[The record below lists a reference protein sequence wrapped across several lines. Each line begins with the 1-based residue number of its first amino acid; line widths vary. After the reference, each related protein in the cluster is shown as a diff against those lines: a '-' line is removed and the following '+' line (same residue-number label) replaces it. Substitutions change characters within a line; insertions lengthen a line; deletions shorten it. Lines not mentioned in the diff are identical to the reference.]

1 MRIGYRAGFTAR
13 RRLRLAVALTLLL
26 PATAGRLG
34 GQQAMQAMQAAPL
47 GIPHTRM
54 GSGTSWIP
62 DASPIREYAGMAG
75 PWMLM
80 AHGDVNLYY
89 DHQGSTRG
97 DTQVG
102 SANWV
107 MLMAMRDAAG
117 GMLRLNAM
125 LSAEPFT
132 VGPRGYPLLL
142 QSGEAY
148 RGEPLHDRQ
157 HPHDLFMEL
166 SAGWERAVS
175 RSVGVSL
182 YAAPVGEPAL
192 GPVAFMHRP
201 SAENDPFPAIAHHW
215 QDVTHITFGVLTA
228 GVFTRGVKLEGS
240 LFNGR
245 EPDGDRY
252 NFDFHPLN
260 SYSARISANPS
271 PQWSLNA
278 SWGVLKGPEEL
289 RPTETQHR
297 IGASVMHVMPLGRHG
312 ALASAL
318 IYGANQH
325 RAPGA
330 PPASFEHS
338 VVLESSLRLD
348 GRNSFFARGTFVQK
362 SPEDLAVALAPD
374 TRLNLATL
382 MLGYVREVVKFGGA
396 ELGLGIRGEIG
407 RIPAVLVPSYGTRHP
422 AGLAVFGRIRP
433 RLSAPEPPMAPGMH
447 HGGGVM
453 PPASGTAAPPASEPE
468 PRSR

>member
-1 MRIGYRAGFTAR
+1 MSI
-13 RRLRLAVALTLLL
+13 AVALPLLTLASLAHPL
-26 PATAGRLG
+26 SAQEPADPNR
-34 GQQAMQAMQAAPL
+34 L
-47 GIPHTRM
+47 GIPHNRL

-75 PWMLM
+75 GWMLM
-80 AHGDVNLYY
+80 AHGDINLYY
-89 DHQGSTRG
+89 DHQGTPRG
-97 DTQVG
+97 DDQVG
-102 SANWV
+102 SANWLMV
-107 MLMAMRDAAG
+107 MAMRDAAG
-117 GMLRLNAM
+117 GMVRLNAM

-148 RGEPLHDRQ
+148 QGEPLHDRQ

-166 SAGWERAVS
+166 SATWERAIT
-175 RSVGVSL
+175 RTVGLSL

-201 SAENDPFPAIAHHW
+201 SAENDPFATIAHHW

-228 GVFTRGVKLEGS
+228 GLFTHGVKLEAS

-260 SYSARISANPS
+260 SYSARLSANPS
-271 PQWSLNA
+271 PRWSLNA

-297 IGASVMHVMPLGRHG
+297 IGASVMHVMPLGRG
-312 ALASAL
+312 GTLASAL

-325 RAPGA
+325 RSPGA
-330 PPASFEHS
+330 PPEAWEHS
-338 VVLESSLRLD
+338 VVLESNLRLD
-348 GRNSFFARGTFVQK
+348 DRNSVFGRGTFVQK
-362 SPEDLAVALAPD
+362 SAEDLAVVAPPD
-374 TRLNLATL
+374 TRFNLATL
-382 MLGYVREVVKFGGA
+382 MLGYIREVAKFGGA
-396 ELGLGIRGEIG
+396 ELGLGVRGEIG
-407 RIPAVLVPSYGTRHP
+407 LIPASLVPTYGTRHP
-422 AGLAVFGRIRP
+422 AGIAVFGRIRP
-433 RLSAPEPPMAPGMH
+433 RLTRPEAAMDPGMH
-447 HGGGVM
+447 HGMELM
-453 PPASGTAAPPASEPE
+453 PPASGTGAPPASG
-468 PRSR
+468 PRLQSR

>member
-1 MRIGYRAGFTAR
+1 MRLLYGAA
-13 RRLRLAVALTLLL
+13 ALTLVLV
-26 PATAGRLG
+26 AARSEARA
-34 GQQAMQAMQAAPL
+34 QQPMQAAPL
-47 GIPHTRM
+47 GIPHSRM

-89 DHQGSTRG
+89 DHQATTRG

-102 SANWV
+102 SANWI
-107 MLMAMRDAAG
+107 MAMAMRDAAG
-117 GMLRLNAM
+117 GMLRLNSM

-166 SAGWERAVS
+166 SATWERAVS

-201 SAENDPFPAIAHHW
+201 SAENDPFATIAHHW

-228 GVFTRGVKLEGS
+228 GVFTRGVKLEAS

-252 NFDFHPLN
+252 DFDFHPLN

-271 PQWSLNA
+271 PNWSVNA

-297 IGASVMHVMPLGRHG
+297 IGASVMHVTSVGRHG

-325 RAPGA
+325 RAPGL
-330 PPASFEHS
+330 PPESFEHS
-338 VVLESSLRLD
+338 VVLESNFRLG
-348 GRNSFFARGTFVQK
+348 GRNSVFARGTFVQK
-362 SPEDLAVALAPD
+362 SPEDLAVALASE
-374 TRLNLATL
+374 TRLNLGTL
-382 MLGYVREVVKFGGA
+382 MLGYVREILTFEAA
-396 ELGLGIRGEIG
+396 ELGLGVRGEIG
-407 RIPAVLVPSYGTRHP
+407 LIPAALESSYGTRHP
-422 AGLAVFGRIRP
+422 AGVAVFGRIRP
-433 RLSAPEPPMAPGMH
+433 RLSTPDGSMPGMH
-447 HGGGVM
+447 HDRGLM
-453 PPASGTAAPPASEPE
+453 PPASGIAAPPASGPAL
-468 PRSR
+468 RSH